1 LQIQGAPG
9 KALACFL
16 LDIARREDDCMPIP
30 QTPRRPRA
38 KAPRENFIFKSML
51 VASALFA
58 TALVMVEAE
67 LYVSA
72 PSHSLSEAEVTLRM
86 TAK

>member
-1 LQIQGAPG
+1 
-9 KALACFL
+9 L
-16 LDIARREDDCMPIP
+16 LDIARREYDCMPIP

-38 KAPRENFIFKSML
+38 KALSQPPRENFIFKSML